1 MELVTNIE
9 AWPVEK
15 LKPYENNSRVHTDE
29 QIEQI
34 KASIVE
40 FGFNNPILVDSKNG
54 VVAGHGRL
62 LAAKA
67 LGAKKVPV
75 IVLDHLTDAQK
86 RAYVI
91 ADNKIGDNSHFDLD
105 MLKIELIDLQAEDFD
120 LSLLGFSD
128 EELDELLAGI
138 DLDEDEKDG
147 KGEEEEPTLPEIPHS
162 KRGDIWLCGQHR
174 IMCGDSTDMNDVQT
188 LIAGQVVDMVYTDP
202 PYGINAVMSN
212 GKVASSKMAKSNI
225 YAPIAGD
232 DSIEVAIKVI
242 EVIKTLDAKVQIIW
256 GGNYYAQHLPNSMCW
271 IVWDKDNGASYFA
284 DAELAWTNQESA
296 VRIFK
301 HTWNGMI
308 KGSEHGQKRVHPTQK
323 PIALAEWCLE
333 NYGEDCGTVLDLFGG
348 SGSTLLACEN
358 KGKKG
363 LIMELSPNYVDVIC
377 QRLYEQSGV
386 VPVHAAT
393 RKKFPVKK
401 NDTLPN

>member
-1 MELVTNIE
+1 MQNIE
-9 AWPVEK
+9 QWETKKLIEYEK
-15 LKPYENNSRVHTDE
+15 NPRVNDHVVDRISE
-29 QIEQI
+29 AI
-34 KASIVE
+34 KE
-40 FGFNNPILVDSKNG
+40 FGFRVPILAKSNGLIVD
-54 VVAGHGRL
+54 GHLRL
-62 LAAKA
+62 KAAKKI
-67 LGAKKVPV
+67 GCTKVPV
-75 IVLDHLTDAQK
+75 IVCDDMTETQIKAFRISVNRMAELAEW
-86 RAYVI
+86 
-91 ADNKIGDNSHFDLD
+91 DNDL
-105 MLKIELIDLQAEDFD
+105 LRVEIIDLQAEDFD

-128 EELDELLAGI
+128 EELDELLASI
-138 DLDEDEKDG
+138 DLDDEDEKNG
-147 KGEEEEPTLPEIPHS
+147 KGEEEEPELPAIPHS
-162 KRGDIWLCGQHR
+162 KRGDIWLIGQHR
-174 IMCGDSTDMNDVQT
+174 IMCGDSTDLNDVEK
-188 LIAGQVVDMVYTDP
+188 LIAGNAVDMVYTDP

-232 DSIEVAIKVI
+232 DSIDVAIKAI
-242 EVIKTLDAKVQIIW
+242 EVIKTLGAKVEIIW

-323 PIALAEWCLE
+323 PVALADWCLD
-333 NYGEDCGTVLDLFGG
+333 NYGEDCDTVLDLFGG

-363 LIMELSPNYVDVIC
+363 LILELSPAYVDIIC
-377 QRLYEQSGV
+377 QRLYEHTGV
-386 VPVHAAT
+386 VPIHAVT
-393 RKKFPVKK
+393 RKKFPITK
-401 NDTLPN
+401 NES